1 MKRCKSLSTVKRST
15 ALLLLTAAMA
25 TTALSITATAAA
37 QTSDP
42 KPNVRQFPAAAM
54 RGEMMVKTPPLLTL
68 NGKAEQLSP
77 GARIFDQNNML
88 VLSGQLVNRE
98 ILVNYLRDGGG
109 QIHQVWILNSEEARE
124 KRAGSSKTLF
134 NFITDL
140 FGNSPSAN
148 PGASNA
154 P

>member
-1 MKRCKSLSTVKRST
+1 MKRCKPQSLFNRSA
-15 ALLLLTAAMA
+15 ALVLAA
-25 TTALSITATAAA
+25 ATAAA
-37 QTSDP
+37 MSISVPLAAQTNNVR
-42 KPNVRQFPAAAM
+42 PNVRQFPAAAM

-98 ILVNYLRDGGG
+98 ILVNYVRDGGG
-109 QIHQVWILNSEEARE
+109 QIHQVWILNGEEALE
-124 KRAGSSKTLF
+124 KRAGANRTVF
-134 NFITDL
+134 NFVTDL
-140 FGNSPSAN
+140 FGNRPSAN
-148 PGASNA
+148 PGASTA